1 MALDTELSLSV
12 IKEHKFSF
20 RGVHTVTGY
29 TCHWLTIAG
38 ILDIFPKRMGDF
50 VLPLMAVRTGLNL
63 VLLQV
68 EGPVG
73 MGRHM
78 TFEALSLFHRNAF
91 D

>member
-12 IKEHKFSF
+12 VIKHEFSF
-20 RGVHTVTGY
+20 RRMHTVTGK
-29 TCHWLTIAG
+29 TCHWLTVPW
-38 ILDIFPKRMGDF
+38 ILDIFPERMGNL
-50 VLPLMAVRTGLNL
+50 VLSLMAARTDLNL
-63 VLLQV
+63 VLLQI

-78 TFEALSLFHRNAF
+78 TFEALSLFHLNAF